1 MKNLQTYS
9 KEQFHNRILE
19 KLKVS
24 KDTNDPIL
32 DMVPEEW
39 YGDNRYGR
47 ICLHFSNISA
57 LLMYTLEMQGQ
68 ISDGKYENSSPADHW
83 QWINR
88 TLFTI
93 DGNEYYTG
101 SSTYRR
107 PNKKYNLNEWV
118 RTIKKILNGSE
129 YDSDWGFSI
138 RLYDYGRMGKCITKN
153 ELKDIIIVNNSSYV
167 SKLSVND
174 YIGTIAEIFGHALR
188 KNPECTYDE
197 MKTGINSYK
206 QEALQKLPQFGNEEF
221 FEKFKNTEYTFNE
234 FKADYDSMY
243 KTINTANFEI

>member
-83 QWINR
+83 KWMNR
-88 TLFTI
+88 TFFTI

-118 RTIKKILNGSE
+118 RTIKKILNGSD
-129 YDSDWGFSI
+129 YDSNWGFSN
-138 RLYDYGRMGKCITKN
+138 RLYDYGRIGKCITKN

-174 YIGTIAEIFGHALR
+174 YIGTIAEVFGNALR
-188 KNPECTYDE
+188 KNPECTYEE
-197 MKTGINSYK
+197 MKKSIKSYE
-206 QEALQKLPQFGNEEF
+206 QEAFTKLQQFDTEEF
-221 FEKFKNTEYTFNE
+221 FERFKNTEYTFND
-234 FKADYDSMY
+234 FKADYDSMI
-243 KTINTANFEI
+243 KTVNTPNYE